1 MSVYQRLEEL
11 GLELPEAP
19 KPVASYVPWVR
30 TGSLVFISGQL
41 PLMDGKLLCAG
52 RVPDEVPPDKA
63 AAAARMCA
71 LNLLAVLHAATDGK
85 LDSVTRVVRL
95 GVFVASAPE
104 FFQQP
109 MVANGASDLMV
120 NVFGDEIGRHARAA
134 VGSIGLPLGAPVEI
148 EGLFE
153 VG

>member
-71 LNLLAVLHAATDGK
+71 LNLLAVLHAATDGQM
-85 LDSVTRVVRL
+85 DRVRRVVRL

-109 MVANGASDLMV
+109 AVANGASDLMV
-120 NVFGDEIGRHARAA
+120 SVFGNEVGRHARAA
-134 VGSIGLPLGAPVEI
+134 VGSIALPLGAPVEV